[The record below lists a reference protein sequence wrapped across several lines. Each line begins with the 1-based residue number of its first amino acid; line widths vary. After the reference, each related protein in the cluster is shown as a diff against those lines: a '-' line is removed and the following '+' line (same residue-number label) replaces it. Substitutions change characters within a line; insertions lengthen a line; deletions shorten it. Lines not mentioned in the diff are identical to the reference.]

1 MPLWLEADTS
11 IRSGVQRGR
20 VPVLAR
26 KPEIVVMGTTACEK
40 CPSGDQKK
48 KKNNCVQVYKDSL
61 VARLGLEEKTHWT

>member
-1 MPLWLEADTS
+1 MPLWPEADTS

-40 CPSGDQKK
+40 CPSEDQKK
-48 KKNNCVQVYKDSL
+48 KKTVVSKYTKTPWWPG
-61 VARLGLEEKTHWT
+61 LG